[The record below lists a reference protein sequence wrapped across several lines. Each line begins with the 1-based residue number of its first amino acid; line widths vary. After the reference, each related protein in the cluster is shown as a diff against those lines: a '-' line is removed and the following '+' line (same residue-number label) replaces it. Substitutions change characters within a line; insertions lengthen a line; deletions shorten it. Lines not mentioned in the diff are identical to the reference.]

1 MRKKHR
7 SQPHPHPVS
16 RMEQRRF
23 QGNISTIFY
32 NVAIAIIYAVFLNV
46 TLDDTTGTIA
56 FFVLAVLQMV
66 VCVIL
71 AVNYN
76 SKMWLFSGLAVFLI
90 SCGMLIYI
98 NR

>member
-1 MRKKHR
+1 MRKKR
-7 SQPHPHPVS
+7 RNWPDQYPVS
-16 RMEQRRF
+16 RLGQKRF
-23 QGNISTIFY
+23 QGDISTILY
-32 NVAIAIIYAVFLNV
+32 NIAIAIIYAVFLNV

-56 FFVLAVLQMV
+56 FFVLAVSQMV

-76 SKMWLFSGLAVFLI
+76 SKMWLFSGLAIFLM
-90 SCGMLIYI
+90 SCGMLIYV